1 MNPARSGRS
10 GGMRPRVLL
19 ADVRTEGA
27 QALQLDA
34 DRSHHLV
41 RVLRL
46 KPGAALECFD
56 GRGTRFDAWL
66 ETADPRA
73 CTIRLGEPRQVP
85 NESPLRVTLA
95 QCVCGGERM
104 DWLIEKATEL
114 GVYAVQPL
122 LSAHSPLRLDD
133 QRRRRRHEHWQRLIE
148 AACMQCGRDM
158 LPNLHEIRP
167 LEAWLGD
174 DTRPR
179 APTAFVLAPGS
190 DSSLRDACIEPA
202 NAIELLIGPEKGLT
216 DAELASARTAGFR
229 AVRLGPRVLRT
240 ETAGIAAL
248 AALQAL
254 GGDF

>member
-1 MNPARSGRS
+1 
-10 GGMRPRVLL
+10 MRPRVLL
-19 ADVRTEGA
+19 ADVRTGNA
-27 QALQLDA
+27 RAVQLDA

-46 KPGAALECFD
+46 KSGAALECFD

-85 NESPLRVTLA
+85 TESPLRVTLA
-95 QCVCGGERM
+95 QCICGGERM
-104 DWLIEKATEL
+104 DWLIEKVTEL
-114 GVYAVQPL
+114 GVHAVQPL

-133 QRRRRRHEHWQRLIE
+133 PRSRRRQEHWQRLIE
-148 AACMQCGRDM
+148 AACMQCGRDV
-158 LPNLHEIRP
+158 LPILHEIRP

-174 DTRPR
+174 DTRAR
-179 APTAFVLAPGS
+179 APTALVLAPGS
-190 DSSLRDACIEPA
+190 QGSLRDSGIDPA

-216 DAELASARTAGFR
+216 DIELASARTAGFR
-229 AVRLGPRVLRT
+229 TIRLGPRVLRT

-248 AALQAL
+248 AALQEL